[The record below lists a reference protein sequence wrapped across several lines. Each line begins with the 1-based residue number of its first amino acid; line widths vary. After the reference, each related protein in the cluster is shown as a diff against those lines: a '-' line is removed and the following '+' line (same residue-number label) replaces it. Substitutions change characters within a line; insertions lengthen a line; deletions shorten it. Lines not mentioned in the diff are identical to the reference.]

1 MPNTLVIVESPAK
14 ARTIEKYLGKGYTVE
29 SSIGHIRDLPKSAAE
44 IPEKYKNE
52 AWARLGLNVE
62 DDFKALYVVS
72 ADKKQHVAKL
82 KRLTA
87 DADELILAT
96 DDDREGESIA
106 WHLLQELKPK
116 VPVKRMV
123 FHEITREAILAAI
136 ANPRDIDTNL
146 VEAQEARRAL
156 DRLYGYE
163 VSPVLW
169 RKVAPKLS
177 AGRVQS
183 VATRLLVQ
191 REWERMRFVSGSWWD
206 IEAVCTT
213 ADQASFPARLSE
225 LNGVRLAQGRDFDAA
240 TGRLKL
246 GPDDKPAAVVT
257 LSEAQARDLASR
269 LTNSTLTVA
278 SAEEKPFTQKPYPPF
293 ITSTLQQEGSRKLG
307 FGAQR
312 TMRAAQKLYEGGYIT
327 YMRTD
332 SPNLSAEAMNAARS
346 QVKSMY
352 GDAYLSP
359 QPRIYA
365 AKSKNA
371 QEAHEAIRPAGGS
384 FRTPDSLRGELD
396 SDGWRLYDLIWKRA
410 VASQMADARGRRMQ
424 VRLSGQTGDSENG
437 AGQKVLLNASGR
449 AIDFPGFL
457 RAYVEGSDDPNA
469 ALEDREVIL
478 PPLRVSETVTG
489 KVMTPSGHETQPPA
503 RFTEASLVQGL
514 EAQGIGRPSTYASII
529 GTIQDRGYAAK
540 KGSALVPTWTAFA
553 TSALLEHHFG
563 RLVDYDFTAK
573 MEEDLDEIAGGRK
586 QRVPY
591 LRSFYLGDNGGMGIH
606 PLIETQMAAIDARA
620 VATIEVPKLVGSGI
634 EVRVGRYGPY
644 MSQGEVKANIPLE
657 LAPDELTL
665 PLALDLLSR
674 PSGDH
679 PLGIDP
685 ESGLPVIGKAG
696 RFGPYVQ
703 LGDTLPPTRTASL
716 FPGDDLSTL
725 SLERALKLLTLPRL
739 VGVSEGEEV
748 WALNGKFGPYLK
760 RGSDSRSI
768 ASHEGLFSVTIPE
781 AEEAF
786 RQPRFKGRGSA
797 VAGPLRTFEYADRT
811 AILLKSGRFGPYLT
825 DGERNATLRKGEES
839 GADLLPEDARSIL
852 EERGKEP
859 QKKPGKAA
867 PKKAAPRK
875 AAGKGTTVS
884 KTSAS
889 KSTASRKV
897 PARKAPARPVV
908 SLADGGM
915 AIHSPLKS
923 AVKKTAIKTSA
934 AKKAAPKKTPSKSAA
949 AKAPAKV
956 ALAWADLKAHL
967 GVLSEQERA
976 LVTATREQGRKV
988 EDVAPDLGLEVKKAK
1003 GMALQASKK
1012 LNQAARGE

>member
-206 IEAVCTT
+206 IEAVCVT

-225 LNGVRLAQGRDFDAA
+225 LGGVRLAQGRDFDAA
-240 TGRLKL
+240 TGKLKL
-246 GPDDKPAAVVT
+246 GPDGKPASVVT
-257 LSEAQARDLASR
+257 LSEAQAKELAGK
-269 LTNSTLTVA
+269 LTGSQLTVA

-293 ITSTLQQEGSRKLG
+293 ITSTLQQEGSRKMG

-332 SPNLSAEAMNAARS
+332 SPNLSAEAMSAARS

-384 FRTPDSLRGELD
+384 FRTPDSLRGELGGD
-396 SDGWRLYDLIWKRA
+396 EWRLYDLIWKRT

-424 VRLSGQTGDSENG
+424 VRLSGQTAD
-437 AGQKVLLNASGR
+437 AQKVLLNASGR

-478 PPLRVSETVTG
+478 PPLRVNENVTG

-573 MEEDLDEIAGGRK
+573 MEEDLDEIAGGRQ

-620 VATIEVPKLVGSGI
+620 VATIEVPKLAGSGI

-760 RGSDSRSI
+760 RGTDSRSI

-811 AILLKSGRFGPYLT
+811 AIMLKSGRFGPYLT

-839 GADLLPEDARSIL
+839 GAELLPEDARSIL

-859 QKKPGKAA
+859 QKKPGKVA

-875 AAGKGTTVS
+875 ATGKGTTVS

-889 KSTASRKV
+889 KSTASRK
-897 PARKAPARPVV
+897 APARPVV
-908 SLADGGM
+908 SLVEGGM

-923 AVKKTAIKTSA
+923 ATKKTAVKKVPAKT
-934 AKKAAPKKTPSKSAA
+934 AAPKKTTSKAA
-949 AKAPAKV
+949 ASKTPVKV

>member
-29 SSIGHIRDLPKSAAE
+29 SSIGHIRDLPRSAAE

-72 ADKKQHVAKL
+72 ADKKGHVAKL
-82 KRLTA
+82 KKLA
-87 DADELILAT
+87 AAADEVILAT

-116 VPVKRMV
+116 GVVKRMV
-123 FHEITREAILAAI
+123 FHEITREAIQAAI

-191 REWERMRFVSGSWWD
+191 REWERMRFVSGGWWD
-206 IEAVCTT
+206 IEALCTT
-213 ADQASFPARLSE
+213 AEGANFPARLSE
-225 LNGVRLAQGRDFDAA
+225 LGGVRLAQGRDFDPA
-240 TGRLKL
+240 TGTLRLAE
-246 GPDDKPAAVVT
+246 GGKPVQVVT
-257 LSEAQARDLASR
+257 LGEAQAKELAAK
-269 LTNSTLTVA
+269 LTGCPLTVA

-371 QEAHEAIRPAGGS
+371 QEAHEAIRPAGSS
-384 FRTPDSLRGELD
+384 FRTPDSLRAELGGD
-396 SDGWRLYDLIWKRA
+396 EWRLYDLVWKRT

-424 VRLSGQTGDSENG
+424 VRLSGEAEG
-437 AGQKVLLNASGR
+437 GQKVLLNASGR

-489 KVMTPSGHETQPPA
+489 EKMTPGGHETQPPA

-591 LRSFYLGDNGGMGIH
+591 LRSFYLGDDGGMGIH
-606 PLIETQMAAIDARA
+606 PLIEAQMGAIDARA
-620 VATIEVPKLVGSGI
+620 VATIDVPRLAGSGI

-644 MSQGEVKANIPLE
+644 LSQGEVKANIPAE
-657 LAPDELTL
+657 LAPDELTMA
-665 PLALDLLSR
+665 LATELLSR
-674 PSGDH
+674 PSGDL
-679 PLGIDP
+679 PIGTDP

-703 LGDTLPPTRTASL
+703 LGDTNPPTRTASL
-716 FPGDDLSTL
+716 FPGDDLNTL
-725 SLERALKLLTLPRL
+725 TLERALKLLTLPRL

-760 RGSDSRSI
+760 RGTDSRSI
-768 ASHEGLFSVTIPE
+768 ASHNLLFTIDIPG

-786 RQPRFKGRGSA
+786 RQPRFKGRGSG
-797 VAGPLRTFEYADRT
+797 VAGPLKTFEFPDRT
-811 AILLKSGRFGPYLT
+811 AIMLKSGRFGPYLT
-825 DGERNATLRKGEES
+825 DGERNATLRKGEAS
-839 GADLLPEDARSIL
+839 GDELRPEDARSIL

-867 PKKAAPRK
+867 PKKAAPKKAVPKK
-875 AAGKGTTVS
+875 AAPKKAAPKNAAARS
-884 KTSAS
+884 KPPATSLVG
-889 KSTASRKV
+889 RE
-897 PARKAPARPVV
+897 
-908 SLADGGM
+908 LGGM
-915 AIHSPLKS
+915 AIHSTLKAAKP
-923 AVKKTAIKTSA
+923 AVKKPATTTAASKT
-934 AKKAAPKKTPSKSAA
+934 APKKTA
-949 AKAPAKV
+949 AKAPAKA
-956 ALAWADLKAHL
+956 ALAWSDLKPYL
-967 GVLSEQERA
+967 GVLSAQERE
-976 LVTATREQGRKV
+976 LVTATREGGRKV
-988 EDVAPDLGLEVKKAK
+988 EDVAPGLGLDVKKAK

-1012 LNQAARGE
+1012 LNQAYREKNT

>member
-1 MPNTLVIVESPAK
+1 MTNILVIVESPAK

-29 SSIGHIRDLPKSAAE
+29 SSIGHIRDLPRSAAE

-62 DDFKALYVVS
+62 DDFRALYVVS

-246 GPDDKPAAVVT
+246 GPDDKPATVVT
-257 LSEAQARDLASR
+257 LSEAQAKDLASR

-396 SDGWRLYDLIWKRA
+396 SDGWRLYDLIWKRT

-424 VRLSGQTGDSENG
+424 VRLSGQTPDS
-437 AGQKVLLNASGR
+437 QKVLLNASGR

-478 PPLRVSETVTG
+478 PPLRVNETVTG
-489 KVMTPSGHETQPPA
+489 EKMTPGGHETQPPA

-606 PLIETQMAAIDARA
+606 PLIEAQMGAIDARA
-620 VATIEVPKLVGSGI
+620 VATIDVPRLAGSGI

-644 MSQGEVKANIPLE
+644 LSQGEVKANIPAE
-657 LAPDELTL
+657 LAPDELTM
-665 PLALDLLSR
+665 PLALDLLSK
-674 PSGDH
+674 PSGDL
-679 PLGIDP
+679 PIGTDP
-685 ESGLPVIGKAG
+685 ETGLPVIGKAG

-703 LGDTLPPTRTASL
+703 LGDTNPPTRTASL
-716 FPGDDLSTL
+716 FPGDDLGTI

-760 RGSDSRSI
+760 RGTDSRSI
-768 ASHEGLFSVTIPE
+768 ASHDLLFTIDIPG

-797 VAGPLRTFEYADRT
+797 VAGPLKTFEYPDRT
-811 AILLKSGRFGPYLT
+811 VIMLKSGRFGPYLT

-839 GADLLPEDARSIL
+839 GDELRPEDARSIL

-867 PKKAAPRK
+867 PKKAAPKK
-875 AAGKGTTVS
+875 AAPKKAVP
-884 KTSAS
+884 KNAAAKS
-889 KSTASRKV
+889 KS
-897 PARKAPARPVV
+897 PAT
-908 SLADGGM
+908 SLVGREPGGM
-915 AIHSPLKS
+915 AIHSTLNAAKP
-923 AVKKTAIKTSA
+923 AAKKPTSKTT
-934 AKKAAPKKTPSKSAA
+934 AKKAAPKQTA
-949 AKAPAKV
+949 AKVPAKA
-956 ALAWADLKAHL
+956 ALAWSDLKPYL
-967 GVLSEQERA
+967 GVLSAQERE
-976 LVTATREQGRKV
+976 LVTATREGGRKV
-988 EDVAPDLGLEVKKAK
+988 EDVAPGLGLDVKKAK

-1012 LNQAARGE
+1012 LNQAFREKDA

>member
-29 SSIGHIRDLPKSAAE
+29 SSIGHIRDLPRSAAE

-62 DDFKALYVVS
+62 DDFRPLYVVS
-72 ADKKQHVAKL
+72 ADKKGHVAKL
-82 KRLTA
+82 KKLA
-87 DADELILAT
+87 SEADELILAT

-206 IEAVCTT
+206 IEAACVT
-213 ADQASFPARLSE
+213 ADGASFPARLSE
-225 LNGVRLAQGRDFDAA
+225 LDGVRLAQGRDFDPA

-246 GPDDKPAAVVT
+246 GEGGKPVAVVT
-257 LSEAQARDLASR
+257 LSEAQAKALAADLTGR
-269 LTNSTLTVA
+269 PLTVA

-346 QVKSMY
+346 QVKGMY
-352 GDAYLSP
+352 GEAYLSP
-359 QPRIYA
+359 QPRLYA

-371 QEAHEAIRPAGGS
+371 QEAHEAIRPAGSS
-384 FRTPDSLRGELD
+384 FRTPDSLRGELGGD
-396 SDGWRLYDLIWKRA
+396 EWRLYDLIWKRT

-424 VRLSGQTGDSENG
+424 VRLSGEAPDGRS
-437 AGQKVLLNASGR
+437 ALLNASGR

-478 PPLRVSETVTG
+478 PPLKVNEVVTG
-489 KVMTPSGHETQPPA
+489 ERMTPGGHETQPPA
-503 RFTEASLVQGL
+503 RYTEASLVQGL

-540 KGSALVPTWTAFA
+540 KGTALVPTWTAFA

-563 RLVDYDFTAK
+563 KLVDYDFTAR
-573 MEEDLDEIAGGRK
+573 MEEDLDEIAGGR
-586 QRVPY
+586 QSRVPY
-591 LRSFYLGDNGGMGIH
+591 LRSFYSGEDGGMGIH
-606 PLIETQMAAIDARA
+606 PLIEAQMAAIDARA
-620 VATIEVPKLVGSGI
+620 VATIDVPKLEGSGI

-644 MSQGEVKANIPLE
+644 LSQGEVKANIPAE
-657 LAPDELTL
+657 LSPDELTL
-665 PLALDLLSR
+665 PLATELLSR

-679 PLGIDP
+679 PIGTDP
-685 ESGLPVIGKAG
+685 ETGLPVIGKAG

-703 LGDTLPPTRTASL
+703 LGDTNPPTRTASL
-716 FPGDDLSTL
+716 FPGDDLNTL
-725 SLERALKLLTLPRL
+725 TLERALKLLTLPRL

-760 RGSDSRSI
+760 RGSDSRSLTG
-768 ASHEGLFSVTIPE
+768 HEALFTIDIPE
-781 AEEAF
+781 VEEAF
-786 RQPRFKGRGSA
+786 RQPRFKGRGGA
-797 VAGPLRTFEYADRT
+797 AAGPLKTFEYPDRT
-811 AILLKSGRFGPYLT
+811 AISLKSGRFGPYLT

-839 GADLLPEDARSIL
+839 GDELTGEDARSIL

-859 QKKPGKAA
+859 QKKPGKASKKSV
-867 PKKAAPRK
+867 PKAAAKKP
-875 AAGKGTTVS
+875 AAGK
-884 KTSAS
+884 
-889 KSTASRKV
+889 
-897 PARKAPARPVV
+897 KAPARKPGTTRAVT
-908 SLADGGM
+908 SLVGKEAGGM
-915 AIHSPLKS
+915 AIHSPLKP
-923 AVKKTAIKTSA
+923 AARKADKKTVNK
-934 AKKAAPKKTPSKSAA
+934 AA
-949 AKAPAKV
+949 AKAPART
-956 ALAWADLKAHL
+956 ALAWSDLKAHL
-967 GVLSEQERA
+967 GVLSDQERA

-988 EDVAPDLGLEVKKAK
+988 EEVAPTLGLDVKKAK

>member
-29 SSIGHIRDLPKSAAE
+29 SSIGHIRDLPRSAAE

-72 ADKKQHVAKL
+72 ADKKGHVAKL
-82 KRLTA
+82 KKLA
-87 DADELILAT
+87 AAADEVILAT

-116 VPVKRMV
+116 GVVKRMV
-123 FHEITREAILAAI
+123 FHEITREAIQAAI

-191 REWERMRFVSGSWWD
+191 REWERMRFVSGGWWD
-206 IEAVCTT
+206 IEALCTT
-213 ADQASFPARLSE
+213 AEGASFPARLSE
-225 LNGVRLAQGRDFDAA
+225 LGGVRLAQGRDFDPA
-240 TGRLKL
+240 TGTLRLAE
-246 GPDDKPAAVVT
+246 GGKPVQVVT
-257 LSEAQARDLASR
+257 LGEAQAKELAAK
-269 LTNSTLTVA
+269 LTGRPLTVA

-371 QEAHEAIRPAGGS
+371 QEAHEAIRPAGSS
-384 FRTPDSLRGELD
+384 FRTPDSLRGELGGD
-396 SDGWRLYDLIWKRA
+396 EWRLYDLVWKRT

-424 VRLSGQTGDSENG
+424 VRLNG
-437 AGQKVLLNASGR
+437 EAEGGQKVLLNASGR

-489 KVMTPSGHETQPPA
+489 EKMTPGGHETQPPA

-591 LRSFYLGDNGGMGIH
+591 LRSFYLGDDGGMGIH
-606 PLIETQMAAIDARA
+606 PLIEAQMGAIDARA
-620 VATIEVPKLVGSGI
+620 VATIDVPRLVGSGI

-644 MSQGEVKANIPLE
+644 LSQGEVKANIPAE
-657 LAPDELTL
+657 LAPDELTMA
-665 PLALDLLSR
+665 LATELLSR
-674 PSGDH
+674 PSGDL
-679 PLGIDP
+679 PIGTDP

-703 LGDTLPPTRTASL
+703 LGDTNPPARTASL
-716 FPGDDLSTL
+716 FPGDDLNTL
-725 SLERALKLLTLPRL
+725 TLERALKLLTLPRL

-760 RGSDSRSI
+760 RGTDSRSI
-768 ASHEGLFSVTIPE
+768 ASHGLLFTIDIPG

-797 VAGPLRTFEYADRT
+797 VAGPLKTFEFPDRT
-811 AILLKSGRFGPYLT
+811 TIMLKSGRFGPYLT

-839 GADLLPEDARSIL
+839 GDELRPEDARSIL

-867 PKKAAPRK
+867 PKKAAPKKAVPKKTSPKK
-875 AAGKGTTVS
+875 AAPKN
-884 KTSAS
+884 AAARS
-889 KSTASRKV
+889 KS
-897 PARKAPARPVV
+897 PAT
-908 SLADGGM
+908 SLVGREPGGM
-915 AIHSPLKS
+915 AIHSTLNAAKP
-923 AVKKTAIKTSA
+923 AVKKPATTTATRTP
-934 AKKAAPKKTPSKSAA
+934 APKKPAV
-949 AKAPAKV
+949 KAPAKA
-956 ALAWADLKAHL
+956 ALAWSDLKPHL
-967 GVLSEQERA
+967 GVLSAQERE
-976 LVTATREQGRKV
+976 LVTATREGGRKV
-988 EDVAPDLGLEVKKAK
+988 EDVAPGLGLDVKKAK

-1012 LNQAARGE
+1012 LNQAYREKTT

>member
-1 MPNTLVIVESPAK
+1 MTNTLVIVESPAK

-62 DDFKALYVVS
+62 DDFRALYVVS

-206 IEAVCTT
+206 IEAVCVT

-225 LNGVRLAQGRDFDAA
+225 LDGVRLAQGRDFDAA
-240 TGRLKL
+240 TGKLKL
-246 GPDDKPAAVVT
+246 ALDGKPAPVVT
-257 LSEAQARDLASR
+257 LSEAQARELASK
-269 LTNSTLTVA
+269 LTGSQLTVA

-346 QVKSMY
+346 QVKGMY

-384 FRTPDSLRGELD
+384 FRTPDSLRGELGGD
-396 SDGWRLYDLIWKRA
+396 EWRLYDLIWKRT

-424 VRLSGQTGDSENG
+424 VRLSGQAQG
-437 AGQKVLLNASGR
+437 GQKVLLNASGR

-478 PPLRVSETVTG
+478 PPLRVNETVTG

-644 MSQGEVKANIPLE
+644 MSQGEVKANIPAE

-679 PLGIDP
+679 PLGNDP
-685 ESGLPVIGKAG
+685 DSGLPVIGKAG
-696 RFGPYVQ
+696 RFGAYVQ

-716 FPGDDLSTL
+716 FPGDDLNTL
-725 SLERALKLLTLPRL
+725 TLERALKLLTLPRL

-760 RGSDSRSI
+760 RGTDSRSI

-786 RQPRFKGRGSA
+786 RQPRFKGRGTA
-797 VAGPLRTFEYADRT
+797 VAGPLRTFEYPDRT
-811 AILLKSGRFGPYLT
+811 AILLKSGRFGTYLT

-839 GADLLPEDARSIL
+839 GAELLPEDARSIL

-859 QKKPGKAA
+859 QKKPGQKPGKAA
-867 PKKAAPRK
+867 LKKAVPRK
-875 AAGKGTTVS
+875 ATGKGTTVS

-889 KSTASRKV
+889 KSAASRKA
-897 PARKAPARPVV
+897 PARKAPARLTV

-923 AVKKTAIKTSA
+923 AAKTAAAKTSA
-934 AKKAAPKKTPSKSAA
+934 AKKAAPKKPSSKAA
-949 AKAPAKV
+949 ASRAPAKV

-988 EDVAPDLGLEVKKAK
+988 EEVAPGLGLDVKKAK

>member
-1 MPNTLVIVESPAK
+1 MIVESPAK
-14 ARTIEKYLGKGYTVE
+14 ARTIEKYLGQGYVVE
-29 SSIGHIRDLPKSAAE
+29 SSIGHIRDLPRSAAE
-44 IPEKYKNE
+44 IPEKYKGE
-52 AWARLGLNVE
+52 SWARLGLNVE

-72 ADKKQHVAKL
+72 PEKRGHVAKL
-82 KRLTA
+82 KKLA
-87 DADELILAT
+87 QEADELILAT

-106 WHLLQELKPK
+106 WHLLQELRPK
-116 VPVKRMV
+116 VPVRRMV
-123 FHEITREAILAAI
+123 FHEITKEAIQAAI
-136 ANPRDIDTNL
+136 ASPRDIDTNL

-191 REWERMRFVSGSWWD
+191 REWERMRFMPGSWWD
-206 IEAVCTT
+206 IEAQVLT
-213 ADQASFPARLSE
+213 ADGAAFPARLAE
-225 LNGVRLAQGRDFDAA
+225 LEGRRLALGRDFDPA
-240 TGRLKL
+240 TGKLKL
-246 GPDDKPAAVVT
+246 DPAGKPAEVVT
-257 LSEAQARDLASR
+257 LTEAQAKELAVR
-269 LTNSTLTVA
+269 LTPAALVVA
-278 SAEEKPFTQKPYPPF
+278 SAEEKPFTQKPYAPF

-332 SPNLSAEAMNAARS
+332 SPTLSAEAMNAARS
-346 QVKSMY
+346 QVRQMY

-359 QPRIYA
+359 QPRVYT

-371 QEAHEAIRPAGGS
+371 QEAHEAIRPAGTS

-396 SDGWRLYDLIWKRA
+396 SDGWRLYDLIWKRT

-424 VRLSGQTGDSENG
+424 VRLSGAATDGR
-437 AGQKVLLNASGR
+437 KVVLSASGR

-457 RAYVEGSDDPNA
+457 RAYVEGSDDPDA

-478 PPLRVSETVTG
+478 PPLSQGQAVTG
-489 KVMTPSGHETQPPA
+489 KTMTPAGHQTQPPA
-503 RFTEASLVQGL
+503 RFTEASLVQSL
-514 EAQGIGRPSTYASII
+514 ESQGIGRPSTYASII

-540 KGSALVPTWTAFA
+540 KGSALIPTWTAFA

-563 RLVDYDFTAK
+563 RLVDYDFTAR
-573 MEEDLDEIAGGRK
+573 MEEDLDDIAGGRQ

-591 LRSFYLGDNGGMGIH
+591 LRGFYSGEGGGMGLH
-606 PLIETQMAAIDARA
+606 PLIEAQMAEIDARA
-620 VATIEVPKLVGSGI
+620 VATIDVPKLSGSGI

-644 MSQGEVKANIPLE
+644 LSQGEVKANIPPE

-665 PLALDLLSR
+665 ERALDLLSR

-679 PLGIDP
+679 PLGDDP
-685 ESGLPVIGKAG
+685 ESGLPVIARAG

-703 LGDTLPPTRTASL
+703 LGDTNPPTRTASL
-716 FPGDDLSTL
+716 FPADDLNTL
-725 SLERALKLLTLPRL
+725 TLERALKLLTLPRL
-739 VGVSEGEEV
+739 VGTSEGEEV

-768 ASHEGLFSVTIPE
+768 TSHEGLFSVTIPE

-786 RQPRFKGRGSA
+786 RQPRFRGRGAA
-797 VAGPLRTFEYADRT
+797 VAGPLKVFEYPDRA
-811 AILLKSGRFGPYLT
+811 AIQLKSGRFGPYLT
-825 DGERNATLRKGEES
+825 DGGRNATLRKGEE
-839 GADLLPEDARSIL
+839 GADLSDADARSIL

-859 QKKPGKAA
+859 QKKPGQQKPGQGASRKAAAAPKKAA
-867 PKKAAPRK
+867 PKKAAAR
-875 AAGKGTTVS
+875 GT
-884 KTSAS
+884 
-889 KSTASRKV
+889 TASRAKTAKA
-897 PARKAPARPVV
+897 PARKAAAE
-908 SLADGGM
+908 SGGM
-915 AIHSPLKS
+915 AIHSPLKTAS
-923 AVKKTAIKTSA
+923 KT
-934 AKKAAPKKTPSKSAA
+934 A
-949 AKAPAKV
+949 AKAPIKSAVKPASKAAKPASA
-956 ALAWADLKAHL
+956 ALGWAELKPHL

-976 LVTATREQGRKV
+976 LVVATREGGRKV
-988 EDVAPDLGLEVKKAK
+988 EDVAPGLGLDVKKAK

-1012 LNQAARGE
+1012 LNQAYRSQEG

>member
-29 SSIGHIRDLPKSAAE
+29 SSIGHIRDLPRSAAE

-72 ADKKQHVAKL
+72 ADKKGHVAKL
-82 KRLTA
+82 KKLA
-87 DADELILAT
+87 AAADEVILAT

-116 VPVKRMV
+116 GVVKRMV
-123 FHEITREAILAAI
+123 FHEITREAIQAAI

-191 REWERMRFVSGSWWD
+191 REWERMRFVSGGWWD
-206 IEAVCTT
+206 IEALCTT
-213 ADQASFPARLSE
+213 AEGANFPARLSE
-225 LNGVRLAQGRDFDAA
+225 LGGVRLAQGRDFDPA
-240 TGRLKL
+240 TGTLRLAE
-246 GPDDKPAAVVT
+246 GGKPVQVVT
-257 LSEAQARDLASR
+257 LGEAQAKELAAK
-269 LTNSTLTVA
+269 LTGCPLTVA

-371 QEAHEAIRPAGGS
+371 QEAHEAIRPAGSS
-384 FRTPDSLRGELD
+384 FRTPDSLRAELGGD
-396 SDGWRLYDLIWKRA
+396 EWRLYDLVWKRT

-424 VRLSGQTGDSENG
+424 VRLSGKAEG
-437 AGQKVLLNASGR
+437 GQKVLLNASGR

-489 KVMTPSGHETQPPA
+489 EKMTPGGHETQPPA

-591 LRSFYLGDNGGMGIH
+591 LRSFYLGDDGGMGIH
-606 PLIETQMAAIDARA
+606 PLIEAQMGAIDARA
-620 VATIEVPKLVGSGI
+620 VATIDVPRLAGSGI

-644 MSQGEVKANIPLE
+644 LSQGEVKANIPAE
-657 LAPDELTL
+657 LAPDELTMA
-665 PLALDLLSR
+665 LATELLSR
-674 PSGDH
+674 PSGDL
-679 PLGIDP
+679 PIGTDP

-703 LGDTLPPTRTASL
+703 LGDTNPPTRTASL
-716 FPGDDLSTL
+716 FPGDDLNTL
-725 SLERALKLLTLPRL
+725 TLERALKLLTLPRL

-760 RGSDSRSI
+760 RGTDSRSI
-768 ASHEGLFSVTIPE
+768 ASHDLLFTIDIPG

-786 RQPRFKGRGSA
+786 RQPRFKGRGSG
-797 VAGPLRTFEYADRT
+797 VAGPLKTFEFPDRT
-811 AILLKSGRFGPYLT
+811 AIMLKSGRFGPYLT
-825 DGERNATLRKGEES
+825 DGERNATLRKGEAS
-839 GADLLPEDARSIL
+839 GDELRPEDARSIL

-867 PKKAAPRK
+867 PKKAAPKKAVPKKTAPKK
-875 AAGKGTTVS
+875 AAS
-884 KTSAS
+884 KNAAARS
-889 KSTASRKV
+889 KS
-897 PARKAPARPVV
+897 PAT
-908 SLADGGM
+908 SLVGREPGGM
-915 AIHSPLKS
+915 AIHSSLKAAKP
-923 AVKKTAIKTSA
+923 AVKKPATTTAASKT
-934 AKKAAPKKTPSKSAA
+934 APKKTA
-949 AKAPAKV
+949 AKAPAKA
-956 ALAWADLKAHL
+956 ALAWSDLKPYL
-967 GVLSEQERA
+967 GVLSAQERE
-976 LVTATREQGRKV
+976 LVTATREGGRKV
-988 EDVAPDLGLEVKKAK
+988 EDVAPGLGLDVKKAK

-1012 LNQAARGE
+1012 LNQAYREKNT

>member
-29 SSIGHIRDLPKSAAE
+29 SSIGHIRDLPRSAAE

-72 ADKKQHVAKL
+72 ADKKGHVAKL
-82 KRLTA
+82 KKLA
-87 DADELILAT
+87 AAADEVILAT

-116 VPVKRMV
+116 GVVKRMV
-123 FHEITREAILAAI
+123 FHEITREAIQAAI

-191 REWERMRFVSGSWWD
+191 REWERMRFVSGGWWD
-206 IEAVCTT
+206 IEALCTT
-213 ADQASFPARLSE
+213 AEGANFPARLSE
-225 LNGVRLAQGRDFDAA
+225 LGGVRLAQGRDFDPA
-240 TGRLKL
+240 TGTLRLAE
-246 GPDDKPAAVVT
+246 GGKPVQVVT
-257 LSEAQARDLASR
+257 LGEAQAKELAAK
-269 LTNSTLTVA
+269 LTGCPLTVA

-371 QEAHEAIRPAGGS
+371 QEAHEAIRPAGSS
-384 FRTPDSLRGELD
+384 FRTPDSLRAELGGD
-396 SDGWRLYDLIWKRA
+396 EWRLYDLVWKRT

-424 VRLSGQTGDSENG
+424 VRLSGEAEG
-437 AGQKVLLNASGR
+437 GQKVLLNASGR

-489 KVMTPSGHETQPPA
+489 EKMTPGGHETQPPA

-529 GTIQDRGYAAK
+529 GTIQDRGYATK

-591 LRSFYLGDNGGMGIH
+591 LRSFYLGDDGGMGIH
-606 PLIETQMAAIDARA
+606 PLIEAQMGAIDARA
-620 VATIEVPKLVGSGI
+620 VATIDVPRLAGSGI

-644 MSQGEVKANIPLE
+644 LSQGEVKANIPAE
-657 LAPDELTL
+657 LAPDELTMA
-665 PLALDLLSR
+665 LATELLSR
-674 PSGDH
+674 PSGDL
-679 PLGIDP
+679 PIGTDP

-703 LGDTLPPTRTASL
+703 LGDTNPPTRTASL
-716 FPGDDLSTL
+716 FPGDDLNTL
-725 SLERALKLLTLPRL
+725 TLERALKLLTLPRL

-760 RGSDSRSI
+760 RGTDSRSI
-768 ASHEGLFSVTIPE
+768 ASHDLLFTIDIPG

-786 RQPRFKGRGSA
+786 RQPRFKGRGSG
-797 VAGPLRTFEYADRT
+797 VAGPLKTFEFPDRT
-811 AILLKSGRFGPYLT
+811 AIMLKSGRFGPYLT
-825 DGERNATLRKGEES
+825 DGERNATLRKGEAS
-839 GADLLPEDARSIL
+839 GDELRPEDARSIL

-867 PKKAAPRK
+867 PKKAAPKKAVPKK
-875 AAGKGTTVS
+875 AAPKKAAPKNAAARS
-884 KTSAS
+884 KPPATSLVG
-889 KSTASRKV
+889 RE
-897 PARKAPARPVV
+897 P
-908 SLADGGM
+908 GGM
-915 AIHSPLKS
+915 AIHSTLKAAKP
-923 AVKKTAIKTSA
+923 AVKKPATTTAARKT
-934 AKKAAPKKTPSKSAA
+934 APKKTAV
-949 AKAPAKV
+949 KAPAKA
-956 ALAWADLKAHL
+956 ALAWSDLKPHL
-967 GVLSEQERA
+967 GVLSAQERE
-976 LVTATREQGRKV
+976 LVTATREGGRKV
-988 EDVAPDLGLEVKKAK
+988 EDVAPGLGLDVKKAK

-1012 LNQAARGE
+1012 LNQAYREKNT

>member
-44 IPEKYKNE
+44 IPERYKSE
-52 AWARLGLNVE
+52 SWARLGLNVD
-62 DDFKALYVVS
+62 DDFRALYVVS
-72 ADKKQHVAKL
+72 PEKKGHVAKL
-82 KRLTA
+82 KKLTQE
-87 DADELILAT
+87 ADELILAT

-116 VPVKRMV
+116 VPVRRMV
-123 FHEITREAILAAI
+123 FHEITKEAIQAAI
-136 ANPRDIDTNL
+136 ASPRDIDTNL

-183 VATRLLVQ
+183 VATRLLVD

-206 IEAVCTT
+206 IEAQVLT
-213 ADQASFPARLSE
+213 ADGAAFPARLSE
-225 LNGVRLAQGRDFDAA
+225 LEGKRLALGRDFDPA
-240 TGRLKL
+240 TGKLKAGSDVAML
-246 GPDDKPAAVVT
+246 N
-257 LSEAQARDLASR
+257 EAQAKDLALK
-269 LTNSTLTVA
+269 LTPAALTVA
-278 SAEEKPFTQKPYPPF
+278 SAEEKPFTQRPYPPF

-332 SPNLSAEAMNAARS
+332 SPNLSAEAMNAARA

-371 QEAHEAIRPAGGS
+371 QEAHEAIRPAGNS
-384 FRTPDSLRGELD
+384 FRTPDSLKNELD
-396 SDGWRLYDLIWKRA
+396 SDGWRLYDLIWKRT

-424 VRLSGQTGDSENG
+424 VRLSGKASDGR
-437 AGQKVLLNASGR
+437 AVLFNASGR

-478 PPLRVSETVTG
+478 PPLTQGQAVTG
-489 KVMTPSGHETQPPA
+489 KTMTPGGHETQPPA
-503 RFTEASLVQGL
+503 RYTEASLVQSL
-514 EAQGIGRPSTYASII
+514 ESQGIGRPSTYASII

-540 KGSALVPTWTAFA
+540 KGSALIPTWTAFA

-563 RLVDYDFTAK
+563 KLVDYDFTAR
-573 MEEDLDEIAGGRK
+573 MEEDLDDIAGGRQ

-591 LRSFYLGDNGGMGIH
+591 LRAFYSGEGGGMGIH
-606 PLIETQMAAIDARA
+606 PLIEAQMPAIDARA
-620 VATIEVPKLVGSGI
+620 VATIEVPKLIGSGI

-644 MSQGEVKANIPLE
+644 LSQGEVKANIPAE

-665 PLALDLLSR
+665 EKALDLMSR

-679 PLGIDP
+679 PLGDDP
-685 ESGLPVIGKAG
+685 ETGLPVIAKAG

-703 LGDTLPPTRTASL
+703 LGDTNPPARTASL
-716 FPGDDLSTL
+716 FPTDDLNDLT
-725 SLERALKLLTLPRL
+725 LERALKLLTLPRL
-739 VGVSEGEEV
+739 VGTSEGEEV

-768 ASHEGLFSVTIPE
+768 TAHEQLFTVTIPE

-786 RQPRFKGRGSA
+786 RQPRFRGRGSA
-797 VAGPLRTFEYADRT
+797 VAGPLKVFEYADRA
-811 AILLKSGRFGPYLT
+811 AIQLKSGRFGPYLT
-825 DGERNATLRKGEES
+825 DGTRNATLRKGEE
-839 GADLLPEDARSIL
+839 GAELTLEDARSIL

-859 QKKPGKAA
+859 QKKPGKAKA
-867 PKKAAPRK
+867 TGAKKPTAK
-875 AAGKGTTVS
+875 AKGTTSSRS
-884 KTSAS
+884 KA
-889 KSTASRKV
+889 KK
-897 PARKAPARPVV
+897 PV
-908 SLADGGM
+908 AAAEAGGM
-915 AIHSPLKS
+915 AIHAPLKKTVK
-923 AVKKTAIKTSA
+923 APAKKTAPRKATKA
-934 AKKAAPKKTPSKSAA
+934 TAKPA
-949 AKAPAKV
+949 AKAPAKT
-956 ALAWADLKAHL
+956 ALAWADLKSHL

-976 LVTATREQGRKV
+976 LVVATREQGRKV
-988 EDVAPDLGLEVKKAK
+988 EDVAPDLGLDVKKAK

-1012 LNQAARGE
+1012 LNQAARAG

>member
-1 MPNTLVIVESPAK
+1 MSNTLVIVESPAK

-29 SSIGHIRDLPKSAAE
+29 SSIGHIRDLPRSAAE

-62 DDFKALYVVS
+62 EDFRPLYVVS
-72 ADKKQHVAKL
+72 ADKKAHVAKL
-82 KRLTA
+82 KKLA
-87 DADELILAT
+87 AAADELILAT

-106 WHLLQELKPK
+106 WHLLQELNPK

-123 FHEITREAILAAI
+123 FHEITKEAIQAAI
-136 ANPRDIDTNL
+136 ANPRSIDTNL

-206 IEAVCTT
+206 IEAQCVT
-213 ADQASFPARLSE
+213 AEDAVFPARLSE
-225 LNGVRLAQGRDFDAA
+225 LGGVRLAQGRDFDPA
-240 TGRLKL
+240 TGKLKL
-246 GPDDKPAAVVT
+246 GPDGKPVVVVT
-257 LSEAQARDLASR
+257 LGEAQAKDLAAG
-269 LTNSTLTVA
+269 LTGRTLKVA

-293 ITSTLQQEGSRKLG
+293 ITSTLQQEGSRKMG

-371 QEAHEAIRPAGGS
+371 QEAHEAIRPAGSS
-384 FRTPDSLRGELD
+384 FRTPDSLKNELD
-396 SDGWRLYDLIWKRA
+396 SDGWRLYDLIWKRT

-424 VRLSGQTGDSENG
+424 VRLSGQTSDNQT
-437 AGQKVLLNASGR
+437 ADGQQVLLNASGR

-478 PPLRVSETVTG
+478 PPLRVNENVTG
-489 KVMTPSGHETQPPA
+489 QKMTPGGHETQPPA

-563 RLVDYDFTAK
+563 KLVDYDFTAK

-591 LRSFYLGDNGGMGIH
+591 LRSFYLGDDGGMGIH
-606 PLIETQMAAIDARA
+606 PLIEAQMGAIDARA
-620 VATIEVPKLVGSGI
+620 VATIEVPRLIGSEI

-644 MSQGEVKANIPLE
+644 LSKGETKANIPAE

-665 PLALDLLSR
+665 PMALDLLSK

-679 PLGIDP
+679 PLGTDP
-685 ESGLPVIGKAG
+685 ESGQPVIGKAG

-703 LGDTLPPTRTASL
+703 LGETNPPTRTASL
-716 FPGDDLSTL
+716 FPTDDLNTL
-725 SLERALKLLTLPRL
+725 TLERALKLLTLPRL
-739 VGVSEGEEV
+739 VGTSEGEEV

-760 RGSDSRSI
+760 RGTDSRSI
-768 ASHEGLFSVTIPE
+768 TSHEGLFTIDIPG

-797 VAGPLRTFEYADRT
+797 VAGPLKTFEYPDRT

-867 PKKAAPRK
+867 PKKAVAKKAAPQTGG
-875 AAGKGTTVS
+875 AAGK
-884 KTSAS
+884 
-889 KSTASRKV
+889 
-897 PARKAPARPVV
+897 KAPARKPAV
-908 SLADGGM
+908 SSLVGSEGGM
-915 AIHSPLKS
+915 AIHTTLNPVKS
-923 AVKKTAIKTSA
+923 AAKPA
-934 AKKAAPKKTPSKSAA
+934 AKKAAPKKAAPKKAA
-949 AKAPAKV
+949 AKAPARV
-956 ALAWADLKAHL
+956 ALAWADLKPHL
-967 GVLSEQERA
+967 GVLSAQERA
-976 LVTATREQGRKV
+976 LVTATREEGRKV
-988 EDVAPDLGLEVKKAK
+988 EEVAPGLGLDVKKAK

>member
-1 MPNTLVIVESPAK
+1 MTNTLVIVESPAK

-206 IEAVCTT
+206 IEATCVT

-225 LNGVRLAQGRDFDAA
+225 LDGVRLAQGRDFDAA
-240 TGRLKL
+240 TGKLKL
-246 GPDDKPAAVVT
+246 GPDGKPAAVVT
-257 LSEAQARDLASR
+257 LSEAQARELASK
-269 LTNSTLTVA
+269 LTGSQLTVA

-359 QPRIYA
+359 QPRLYA

-396 SDGWRLYDLIWKRA
+396 GDGWRLYDLIWKRT

-424 VRLSGQTGDSENG
+424 VRLSGQIAD
-437 AGQKVLLNASGR
+437 GQKVLLNASGR

-478 PPLRVSETVTG
+478 PPLRVGENVMG
-489 KVMTPSGHETQPPA
+489 KVMTPGGHETQPPA

-591 LRSFYLGDNGGMGIH
+591 LRSFYLGENGGMGIH

-620 VATIEVPKLVGSGI
+620 VATIEVPRLVGSGI

-644 MSQGEVKANIPLE
+644 MSQGEVKANIPAE

-665 PLALDLLSR
+665 SLALDLLSR

-679 PLGIDP
+679 PLGTDP
-685 ESGLPVIGKAG
+685 ESGLSVIGKAG

-725 SLERALKLLTLPRL
+725 TLARALKLLTLPRL

-760 RGSDSRSI
+760 RGTDSRSI

-797 VAGPLRTFEYADRT
+797 VAGPLRTFEYPDRT

-875 AAGKGTTVS
+875 ATGKGTTVS

-889 KSTASRKV
+889 KSAAS
-897 PARKAPARPVV
+897 RKAPARKTPARPAV
-908 SLADGGM
+908 SLVEGGM

-923 AVKKTAIKTSA
+923 AVKKPV
-934 AKKAAPKKTPSKSAA
+934 AKKGLAKTAAPKKPTSKTAA

-988 EDVAPDLGLEVKKAK
+988 EEVAPGLGLDVKKAK

>member
-44 IPEKYKNE
+44 IPEKYRNE

-62 DDFKALYVVS
+62 EDFRPLYVVS
-72 ADKKQHVAKL
+72 AEKRQHVAKL
-82 KRLTA
+82 RKLTA
-87 DADELILAT
+87 EADELILAT

-123 FHEITREAILAAI
+123 FHEITREAIQAAI
-136 ANPRDIDTNL
+136 ANPRSIDTNL

-206 IEAVCTT
+206 IEAACVT
-213 ADQASFPARLSE
+213 ADASSFPARLAE
-225 LNGVRLAQGRDFDAA
+225 LDGVRLAQGRDFDPA
-240 TGRLKL
+240 TGKLKV
-246 GPDDKPAAVVT
+246 GPDGKPVAVVM
-257 LSEAQARDLASR
+257 LSEVQARDLAAK
-269 LTNSTLTVA
+269 LTGGTLTVA
-278 SAEEKPFTQKPYPPF
+278 SAEEKPFTQRPYPPF

-332 SPNLSAEAMNAARS
+332 SPNLSAEAMNAART
-346 QVKSMY
+346 QVKDMY

-359 QPRIYA
+359 QPRVYA

-371 QEAHEAIRPAGGS
+371 QEAHEAIRPAGQT
-384 FRTPDSLRGELD
+384 FRTPDSLRSELD
-396 SDGWRLYDLIWKRA
+396 SDGWRLYDLIWKRT

-424 VRLSGQTGDSENG
+424 VRLSGQASDGRSVT
-437 AGQKVLLNASGR
+437 LNASGR

-478 PPLRVSETVTG
+478 PPLRVNERVTG
-489 KVMTPSGHETQPPA
+489 ERMTPGGHETQPPA

-563 RLVDYDFTAK
+563 KLVDYDFTAR

-591 LRSFYLGDNGGMGIH
+591 LRSFYLGDAGGMGIH
-606 PLIETQMAAIDARA
+606 PLIEAQMGAIDARA
-620 VATIEVPKLVGSGI
+620 VATIDVPRLSGSGI

-644 MSQGEVKANIPLE
+644 LSQGDTKANIPVE

-679 PLGIDP
+679 PIGTDP
-685 ESGLPVIGKAG
+685 DSGLPVIGKAG

-703 LGDTLPPTRTASL
+703 LGDTNPPTRTASL
-716 FPGDDLSTL
+716 FPGDDLNTL
-725 SLERALKLLTLPRL
+725 TLERALKLLTLPRL

-760 RGSDSRSI
+760 RGSDSRSLTL
-768 ASHEGLFSVTIPE
+768 HEQLFTITVPE

-786 RQPRFKGRGSA
+786 RQPRFRGRGSA
-797 VAGPLRTFEYADRT
+797 VAGPLKTFEFPDRT

-825 DGERNATLRKGEES
+825 DGERNATLRKGEE
-839 GADLLPEDARSIL
+839 GADLTDADARSIL

-859 QKKPGKAA
+859 QKKPGKASA
-867 PKKAAPRK
+867 RKPAAKKAAPRK
-875 AAGKGTTVS
+875 AATGKATAG
-884 KTSAS
+884 KTATG
-889 KSTASRKV
+889 KTATGKA
-897 PARKAPARPVV
+897 PARKAAPAE
-908 SLADGGM
+908 GGM
-915 AIHSPLKS
+915 AIHTPLKAS
-923 AVKKTAIKTSA
+923 SKS
-934 AKKAAPKKTPSKSAA
+934 APKKTAA
-949 AKAPAKV
+949 KPAAKKTPAKAPARA
-956 ALAWADLKAHL
+956 ALAWADLKPHL
-967 GVLSEQERA
+967 GLLSEQERA
-976 LVTATREQGRKV
+976 LVTATREHGRKV
-988 EDVAPDLGLEVKKAK
+988 EDVAPDLGLDVKKAK

>member
-1 MPNTLVIVESPAK
+1 MPNTLIIVESPAK

-29 SSIGHIRDLPKSAAE
+29 SSIGHIRDLPRSAAE
-44 IPEKYKNE
+44 IPEKYRNE
-52 AWARLGLNVE
+52 RWARLGLNVE

-72 ADKKQHVAKL
+72 PEKRGHVAKL
-82 KRLTA
+82 RKLA
-87 DADELILAT
+87 QEADELILAT

-116 VPVKRMV
+116 VPVRRMV
-123 FHEITREAILAAI
+123 FHEITREAIQAAI
-136 ANPRDIDTNL
+136 ANPRAIDTNL

-206 IEAVCTT
+206 IEAQVLT
-213 ADQASFPARLSE
+213 ADGAAFPARLTE
-225 LNGVRLAQGRDFDAA
+225 LDGKRLALGRDFDPA
-240 TGRLKL
+240 TGKLKA
-246 GPDDKPAAVVT
+246 GPDGKSADVVV
-257 LSEAQARDLASR
+257 LSEAQAKDLALK
-269 LTNSTLTVA
+269 LTPAALTVA

-312 TMRAAQKLYEGGYIT
+312 TMRSAQKLYEGGYIT

-346 QVKSMY
+346 QVKAMY

-359 QPRIYA
+359 KPRLYA

-371 QEAHEAIRPAGGS
+371 QEAHEAIRPAGNA
-384 FRTPDSLRGELD
+384 FRTPDSLKTELD
-396 SDGWRLYDLIWKRA
+396 SDGWRLYDLIWKRT

-424 VRLSGQTGDSENG
+424 VRLSGAASDGRAVTLS
-437 AGQKVLLNASGR
+437 ASGR

-478 PPLRVSETVTG
+478 PPLTQGQAVTG
-489 KVMTPSGHETQPPA
+489 KTMTPAGHETQPPA
-503 RFTEASLVQGL
+503 RYTEASLVQSL

-529 GTIQDRGYAAK
+529 STIQERGYAAK
-540 KGSALVPTWTAFA
+540 KGSALIPTWTAFA

-563 RLVDYDFTAK
+563 QLVDYDFTAR
-573 MEEDLDEIAGGRK
+573 MEEDLDDIAGGRQ
-586 QRVPY
+586 QRIPY
-591 LRSFYLGDNGGMGIH
+591 LRGFYSGEGGGMGIH
-606 PLIETQMAAIDARA
+606 PLIEAQMAEIDARA
-620 VATIEVPKLVGSGI
+620 VATIDVPKLSGSGI

-644 MSQGEVKANIPLE
+644 LSQGDVKANIPLE

-665 PLALDLLSR
+665 PLALDLMSR

-679 PLGIDP
+679 PLGDDP
-685 ESGLPVIGKAG
+685 ETGLPVIAKAG

-703 LGDTLPPTRTASL
+703 LGDTNPPTRTASL
-716 FPGDDLSTL
+716 FPTDDLNALT
-725 SLERALKLLTLPRL
+725 LERALKLLTLPRL

-760 RGSDSRSI
+760 RGSDSRSLL
-768 ASHEGLFSVTIPE
+768 SHEQLFSVTIPQ
-781 AEEAF
+781 AEDAF
-786 RQPRFKGRGSA
+786 RQPRFRGRGTA
-797 VAGPLRTFEYADRT
+797 VAGPLKVFEYADRT
-811 AILLKSGRFGPYLT
+811 AVQLKSGRFGPYLT
-825 DGERNATLRKGEES
+825 DGERNATLRKGEE
-839 GADLLPEDARSIL
+839 GADLTPDEARSIL

-867 PKKAAPRK
+867 AKKAAPKKAAPRAKGSTSSRSK
-875 AAGKGTTVS
+875 ATKAPT
-884 KTSAS
+884 
-889 KSTASRKV
+889 
-897 PARKAPARPVV
+897 RKAGEP
-908 SLADGGM
+908 GGM
-915 AIHSPLKS
+915 AIHSPLKK
-923 AVKKTAIKTSA
+923 AVKVSA
-934 AKKAAPKKTPSKSAA
+934 KRPQVKQAT
-949 AKAPAKV
+949 AKAPAKT
-956 ALAWADLKAHL
+956 ALGWAELKPHL

-976 LVTATREQGRKV
+976 LVIATREGGRKV
-988 EDVAPDLGLEVKKAK
+988 EDVAPGLGLDVKKAK

-1012 LNQAARGE
+1012 LNQAVRNKSA

>member
-29 SSIGHIRDLPKSAAE
+29 SSIGHIRDLPRSAAE

-72 ADKKQHVAKL
+72 ADKKGHVAKL
-82 KRLTA
+82 KKLA
-87 DADELILAT
+87 AAADEVILAT

-116 VPVKRMV
+116 GVVKRMV
-123 FHEITREAILAAI
+123 FHEITREAIQAAI

-191 REWERMRFVSGSWWD
+191 REWERMRFVSGGWWD
-206 IEAVCTT
+206 IEALCTT
-213 ADQASFPARLSE
+213 AEGANFPARLSE
-225 LNGVRLAQGRDFDAA
+225 LGGVRLAQGRDFDPA
-240 TGRLKL
+240 TGTLRLAE
-246 GPDDKPAAVVT
+246 GGKPVQVVT
-257 LSEAQARDLASR
+257 LGEAQAKELAAK
-269 LTNSTLTVA
+269 LTGCPLTVA

-371 QEAHEAIRPAGGS
+371 QEAHEAIRPAGSS
-384 FRTPDSLRGELD
+384 FRTPDSLRAELGGD
-396 SDGWRLYDLIWKRA
+396 EWRLYDLVWKRT

-424 VRLSGQTGDSENG
+424 VRLSGEAEG
-437 AGQKVLLNASGR
+437 GQKVLLNASGR

-489 KVMTPSGHETQPPA
+489 EKMTPGGHETQPPA

-591 LRSFYLGDNGGMGIH
+591 LRSFYLGDDGGMGIH
-606 PLIETQMAAIDARA
+606 PLIEAQMGAIDARA
-620 VATIEVPKLVGSGI
+620 VATIDVPRLAGSGI

-644 MSQGEVKANIPLE
+644 LSQGEVKANIPAE
-657 LAPDELTL
+657 LAPDELTMA
-665 PLALDLLSR
+665 LATELLSR
-674 PSGDH
+674 PSGDL
-679 PLGIDP
+679 PIGTDP

-703 LGDTLPPTRTASL
+703 LGDTNPPTRTASL
-716 FPGDDLSTL
+716 FPGDDLNTL
-725 SLERALKLLTLPRL
+725 TLERALKLLTLPRL

-760 RGSDSRSI
+760 RGTDSRSI
-768 ASHEGLFSVTIPE
+768 ASHDLLFTIDIPG

-786 RQPRFKGRGSA
+786 RQPRFKGRGSG
-797 VAGPLRTFEYADRT
+797 VAGPLKTFEFPDRT
-811 AILLKSGRFGPYLT
+811 AIMLKSGRFGPYLT
-825 DGERNATLRKGEES
+825 DGERNATLRKGEAS
-839 GADLLPEDARSIL
+839 GDELRPEDARSIL

-867 PKKAAPRK
+867 PKKAAPKKAVPKKTAPKK
-875 AAGKGTTVS
+875 AAS
-884 KTSAS
+884 KNAAARS
-889 KSTASRKV
+889 KS
-897 PARKAPARPVV
+897 PAT
-908 SLADGGM
+908 SLVGREPGGM
-915 AIHSPLKS
+915 AIHSSLKAAKP
-923 AVKKTAIKTSA
+923 AVKKPATTTAASKT
-934 AKKAAPKKTPSKSAA
+934 APKKTA
-949 AKAPAKV
+949 AKAPAKA
-956 ALAWADLKAHL
+956 ALAWSDLKPYL
-967 GVLSEQERA
+967 GVLSAQERE
-976 LVTATREQGRKV
+976 LVTATREGGRKV
-988 EDVAPDLGLEVKKAK
+988 EDVAPGLGLDVKKAK

-1012 LNQAARGE
+1012 LNQAYREKNT

>member
-29 SSIGHIRDLPKSAAE
+29 SSIGHIRDLPRSAAE

-62 DDFKALYVVS
+62 DDFRPLYVVS
-72 ADKKQHVAKL
+72 ADKKSHVAKL
-82 KRLTA
+82 KKLA
-87 DADELILAT
+87 GEADEVILAT

-136 ANPRDIDTNL
+136 ANPRQIDTNL

-206 IEAVCTT
+206 IEANCVT
-213 ADQASFPARLSE
+213 ADGASFPARLSE
-225 LNGVRLAQGRDFDAA
+225 LDGVRLAQGRDFDPA
-240 TGRLKL
+240 TGQLKL
-246 GPDDKPAAVVT
+246 GEGGKPVTVVT
-257 LSEAQARDLASR
+257 LSEAQAKELAAG
-269 LTNSTLTVA
+269 LTGRPLTVA

-332 SPNLSAEAMNAARS
+332 SPNLSAEAMNAART
-346 QVKSMY
+346 QVKGMY
-352 GDAYLSP
+352 GESYLSP
-359 QPRIYA
+359 QPRLYA

-371 QEAHEAIRPAGGS
+371 QEAHEAIRPAGSS
-384 FRTPDSLRGELD
+384 FRTPDSLRNELGGD
-396 SDGWRLYDLIWKRA
+396 EWRLYDLIWKRT

-424 VRLSGQTGDSENG
+424 VRLSGEAGSGQT
-437 AGQKVLLNASGR
+437 VLLNASGR

-478 PPLRVSETVTG
+478 PPLKVNEVVTG
-489 KVMTPSGHETQPPA
+489 ERMTPGGHETQPPA
-503 RFTEASLVQGL
+503 RYTEASLVQGL

-540 KGSALVPTWTAFA
+540 KGTALVPTWTAFA

-563 RLVDYDFTAK
+563 KLVDYDFTAR
-573 MEEDLDEIAGGRK
+573 MEEDLDEIAGGRQ

-591 LRSFYLGDNGGMGIH
+591 LRSFYSGEGGGMGIH
-606 PLIETQMAAIDARA
+606 PLIEAQMAAIDARA
-620 VATIEVPKLVGSGI
+620 VATIDVPRLAGSGI

-644 MSQGEVKANIPLE
+644 LSQGEVKANIPAE
-657 LAPDELTL
+657 LAPDELTMA
-665 PLALDLLSR
+665 LATDLLSR

-679 PLGIDP
+679 PIGQDP
-685 ESGLPVIGKAG
+685 ETGLPVIGKAG

-703 LGDTLPPTRTASL
+703 LGDTNPPTRTASL
-716 FPGDDLSTL
+716 FPGDDLNTL
-725 SLERALKLLTLPRL
+725 TLERALKLLTLPRL

-760 RGSDSRSI
+760 RGTDSRSI
-768 ASHEGLFSVTIPE
+768 AAHEQLFSIDIPG

-786 RQPRFKGRGSA
+786 RQPRFKGRGSS
-797 VAGPLRTFEYADRT
+797 VAGPLKTFEYPDRT
-811 AILLKSGRFGPYLT
+811 VISLKSGRFGPYLT

-839 GADLLPEDARSIL
+839 GAELTGEDARSIL

-859 QKKPGKAA
+859 QKKPGKPA
-867 PKKAAPRK
+867 KKAAASK
-875 AAGKGTTVS
+875 AGAKKPAASKAGK
-884 KTSAS
+884 
-889 KSTASRKV
+889 
-897 PARKAPARPVV
+897 KAPARKSTSVNLV
-908 SLADGGM
+908 GGSAAGGM
-915 AIHSPLKS
+915 AIHSTLNSPKPV
-923 AVKKTAIKTSA
+923 AKKTATKKA
-934 AKKAAPKKTPSKSAA
+934 PVKKAAGKTA
-949 AKAPAKV
+949 AKAPAKT
-956 ALAWADLKAHL
+956 ALAWTDLKVHL

-988 EDVAPDLGLEVKKAK
+988 EEVAPTLGLDVKKAK